1 MNFIDVLLFYQSD
14 IKKEKYIFKFSVYI
28 KKKKYYFVFVS
39 HKTIIN
45 NTV

>member
-1 MNFIDVLLFYQSD
+1 MNCIYVLLFYQSD
-14 IKKEKYIFKFSVYI
+14 IKKEKYINFLYTL